1 MTWMAMTKSKMEQ
14 HEQAIEMMKTA
25 LINGEAEYDKKSVN
39 YCYLLNKI
47 GQMYTANNQYE
58 QSLTIFT

>member
-1 MTWMAMTKSKMEQ
+1 
-14 HEQAIEMMKTA
+14 MMKKA

-58 QSLTIFT
+58 